1 MSHVI
6 LGILPLNREVGTMS
20 TPTLQIY
27 KLRPREVYIASRFE
41 IQIEV

>member
-6 LGILPLNREVGTMS
+6 LGILHLTQEVGTMS
-20 TPTLQIY
+20 TPTLQMN